1 MDLRLLGSRA
11 RTASIQLATA
21 APSVKNRFLA
31 CAADSLMSSV
41 VEIVR
46 ANDLDM
52 KQGQSRGLSSAMLDR
67 LRLDQ
72 ERIAGMAGSLKEL
85 IELPDP
91 VGGIEGVQR
100 RPNGLLVGRQ
110 RIPLGVIGII
120 YEARP
125 NVTSDAASLCVKSG
139 NAVLL
144 KGGSEAF
151 HSNMAIAEILRKAL
165 KESGLPEDAIQL
177 IPSVD
182 RDVVRQLI
190 QLTDYL
196 DLVIPRGGEGLI
208 RYVTENARVPVVQHF
223 KGVCHVYVHAEADLE
238 KARNIAV
245 NAKTQRPGVCNAA
258 ETLLVDASVA
268 SEFLPKVSQSLMDMK
283 VELRGCP
290 RTVELVPSAKPA
302 VDADWHEEYLDLI
315 LSVRVVRD
323 FEEALQHISEYGSQH
338 TEAIITESE
347 QTARQFRDRVQSSCV
362 VINAST
368 RFNDGN
374 QLGLGAEIG
383 ISTTKLHA
391 FGPMGLEELTTRK
404 FVVQGTGQ
412 VRQ

>member
-11 RTASIQLATA
+11 RAASIQLATA

-41 VEIVR
+41 GDIVR

-52 KQGQSRGLSSAMLDR
+52 NQGESRGLSSAMLDR

-72 ERIAGMAGSLKEL
+72 DRIAGMAASLKEL

-165 KESGLPEDAIQL
+165 KDSGLPEDAIQL